1 VAYIF
6 IVIFELLPL
15 EKTFLYH
22 ISINEEQTPQVG
34 SCAWFVLSGKSL
46 HYLYYLYCFMRRIGI
61 MRNVD
66 FTPLYRSAIGFD
78 RLFNQ
83 MEKNVSNANT
93 GYPPYNIEQQDDNRY
108 RITMAVA
115 GFAEEQ
121 LEITQQQNKL
131 IVRGIRES
139 EKEERQY
146 LYQGIAERDF
156 ERKFQLADYVKVI
169 DAQMVNGLLHI
180 DLEREIPEEQQ
191 PRKIAIN
198 GRRIVDGE

>member
-1 VAYIF
+1 
-6 IVIFELLPL
+6 
-15 EKTFLYH
+15 
-22 ISINEEQTPQVG
+22 
-34 SCAWFVLSGKSL
+34 
-46 HYLYYLYCFMRRIGI
+46 

-83 MEKNVSNANT
+83 MEKNFSSNNNT
-93 GYPPYNIEQQDDNRY
+93 GYPPYNIEQQDENHY

-121 LEITQQQNKL
+121 LDITQQQTIL
-131 IVRGIRES
+131 IVRGTREDA
-139 EKEERQY
+139 KTEREY

-156 ERKFQLADYVKVI
+156 ERKFQLADYVKVVG
-169 DAQMVNGLLHI
+169 AQMENGLLHVE
-180 DLEREIPEEQQ
+180 LEREVPEEQK

-198 GRRIVDGE
+198 GNRLLESE